1 MNTEKYTQEVNVIK
15 ERFDND
21 LQELGLRIRNEVVAP
36 ACKNHGLKFFSG
48 NGTFFFA
55 KGDITYS
62 DSFTFNTDHLQHDP
76 IGKALKPIIDLLNTE
91 ITHNDYL
98 GFYVGQVR

>member
-1 MNTEKYTQEVNVIK
+1 MSTEKYTEQVTVIK

-55 KGDITYS
+55 KGERTYS
-62 DSFTFNTDHLQHDP
+62 DVLDP
-76 IGKALKPIIDLLNTE
+76 DFKSAPKALREALEPIINLLNTE

-98 GFYVGQVR
+98 GFYVGDVR

>member
-1 MNTEKYTQEVNVIK
+1 MEKYTKQVAVIK

-21 LQELGLRIRNEVVAP
+21 LQELGLLIRNEVVAP
-36 ACKNHGLKFFSG
+36 ACKDHGLKFFSG

-55 KGDITYS
+55 KGDTTYS
-62 DSFTFNTDHLQHDP
+62 DISDLRDNAV
-76 IGKALKPIIDLLNTE
+76 GKALKPIIDLLNTE

-98 GFYVGQVR
+98 GFYVGDVRK

>member
-55 KGDITYS
+55 KGESHTP
-62 DSFTFNTDHLQHDP
+62 T
-76 IGKALKPIIDLLNTE
+76 ALLSTPIIFNMIRL
-91 ITHNDYL
+91 
-98 GFYVGQVR
+98 VRH

>member
-1 MNTEKYTQEVNVIK
+1 MNTEKYTQQVNVIK

-36 ACKNHGLKFFSG
+36 ACKNHRLKFFSG

-55 KGDITYS
+55 RGEETYS
-62 DSFTFNTDHLQHDP
+62 EVRDLERASKTLRETLE
-76 IGKALKPIIDLLNTE
+76 PIINLLNTE
-91 ITHNDYL
+91 IVHNDYL